1 MSILTEEIKKDITIS
16 EDGKVSCSRRG
27 LAYLCGADKTQIRR
41 DIIKKLA
48 GDISPSESLKPYT
61 GQDFQ
66 GGDKLPDYLCAAI
79 VQHYAIKGKPEAIQ
93 SLCLFSAI
101 GFRQWGREIKGWK
114 QPDQY
119 EGNAYT
125 RRLAITTE
133 KINLPSDY
141 WSIFHECSLLMGKLE
156 KHFNIEKLD
165 LVDGSVGKRWSNYRK
180 TQEEKGVKWLRTI
193 IKYQHPFPDHRH
205 TPMVNAYHID
215 ELKHFRFWFD
225 HEYQSKWLWVYLQN
239 KYPKPLVESG
249 KPKMRKGQLNY
260 NKFYYFGG

>member
-1 MSILTEEIKKDITIS
+1 MSILTEEIKKDITVS
-16 EDGKVSCSRRG
+16 DDGKVTCSRRG
-27 LAYLCGADKTQIRR
+27 LAYLCGIEEKSIRSLLKTLS
-41 DIIKKLA
+41 KGAEK
-48 GDISPSESLKPYT
+48 SLSKSLQPYT
-61 GQDFQ
+61 GQAFQ
-66 GGDKLPDYLCAAI
+66 GAEKLPDHLCAALI
-79 VQHYAIKGKPEAIQ
+79 QHYAFKGREEAQEI
-93 SLCLFSAI
+93 LMLFSAI
-101 GFRQWGREIKGWK
+101 GFRQWGRELKGWK

-156 KHFNIEKLD
+156 KHLTIDKLD

-180 TQEEKGVKWLRTI
+180 TQEEKGAKWLRTI

-239 KYPKPLVESG
+239 KYPKPLVESV
-249 KPKMRKGQLNY
+249 KPKLLTGN
-260 NKFYYFGG
+260 